1 MVAKVLLMLGLELA
15 VLPFAYG
22 VWLDFCTLPV
32 VAGSVATRLAFLR
45 AAPVGFA
52 ALHWLLGMAWIIGI
66 AAFLNVIRSVLKPG
80 VSVGWSHVVQTCQH
94 QMLCNSSD
102 HEHC

>member
-22 VWLDFCTLPV
+22 VWLDVCTLPV
-32 VAGSVATRLAFLR
+32 VAGSAASRLAFLR

-80 VSVGWSHVVQTCQH
+80 AGGAL
-94 QMLCNSSD
+94 MP
-102 HEHC
+102 

>member
-32 VAGSVATRLAFLR
+32 VAGSVASRLAFLR

-80 VSVGWSHVVQTCQH
+80 AQLSHPCRFEATTVWR
-94 QMLCNSSD
+94 L
-102 HEHC
+102 